1 MKYQKWKEDD
11 ILLCASL
18 AQVDHR
24 LPQLLLADAPVV
36 VAVEHP
42 ERGLDVVHLVA
53 AVLQDLLPH
62 AQEVRPVHH
71 PVPVAVSLHISVRRR
86 GHNLKIPG
94 QRATLGRHEVT
105 QSCKMIYVKSGNMR
119 KI

>member
-1 MKYQKWKEDD
+1 MWKEDD

-42 ERGLDVVHLVA
+42 ERGLHIVHLVA
-53 AVLQDLLPH
+53 TVLEDLLPH
-62 AQEVRPVHH
+62 PQEVRPIHP
-71 PVPVAVSLHISVRRR
+71 PVPVAISLHSTWQCE
-86 GHNLKIPG
+86 GGGGGKIFG
-94 QRATLGRHEVT
+94 FLANVLH
-105 QSCKMIYVKSGNMR
+105 
-119 KI
+119 